1 MYERDFTNEILD
13 DVECYKKVLSR
24 ELKKFPKHFWEKP
37 YSMQSAKSIVKY
49 LFEEKL
55 CIDLNNLHKI
65 LSIKFF
71 QDHKLLGMLRIV
83 FNYKIYDL
91 VEYVYPNKY
100 AIFQFNTKGSYFAS
114 DDNVKE
120 AVAWIAKNKLD
131 GNVDIIPKVF
141 TFEYIYDL
149 GMTSVLKYKKS
160 IYDIVNTAYPNKFR
174 PWEFKQISAG
184 YWGEDEHISEAVKW
198 LVEEKLKCKED
209 EIPKK
214 ISKSLLV
221 KFNLDYVCRRVGGI
235 YELVNI
241 AYPNKFKVWQFNN
254 VSANF
259 WKKKENIVSAVIWL
273 VDTKLDSNKNRIN
286 SEFTVELF
294 NINGLSTLP
303 KLYTLGELLNIAYP
317 GEFNNDDFGKG
328 RFMKNKGKSMS
339 VF

>member
-1 MYERDFTNEILD
+1 MPKQDFTNEILD

-24 ELKKFPKHFWEKP
+24 ELKQFPKHFWDKP
-37 YSMQSAKSIVKY
+37 YSMQSAKAIVKY

-71 QDHKLLGMLRIV
+71 QDNRLLGMLQIV
-83 FNYKIYDL
+83 FNQKIYDL

-114 DDNVKE
+114 EDNIKE
-120 AVAWIAKNKLD
+120 AVEWVVKNKLQ
-131 GNVDIIPKVF
+131 GNVNLIPQVF
-141 TFEYIYDL
+141 TFEYINDL
-149 GMTSVLKYKKS
+149 GMTNVLKYKKS
-160 IYDIVNTAYPNKFR
+160 IYDTINTTYPNKFR

-184 YWGEDEHISEAVKW
+184 YWEEDEHISEAIKW

-214 ISKSLLV
+214 INKNLLSE
-221 KFNLDYVCRRVGGI
+221 FNLDYLCRKAGGLCK
-235 YELVNI
+235 LVNI
-241 AYPNKFKVWQFNN
+241 AYPNKFKPWQFAA
-254 VSANF
+254 VPTNF
-259 WKKKENIVSAVIWL
+259 WSKKENIISAVTWL
-273 VDTKLDSNKNRIN
+273 VDTKLDSDKSRICR
-286 SEFTVELF
+286 ELTVDLF
-294 NINGLSTLP
+294 NSNGLASLP